1 MFLLLLGKSGSGK
14 STIERKL
21 INELGFNKTISFTT
35 RKPRNKEKNGV
46 DYHFVSEAEFLQLRQ
61 EGKFAESAIY
71 NGNYYGTGLSDCRDG
86 NLNVI
91 EPQGFNQIKE
101 NKHLNVVSIYLD
113 TSQEKRIKNMKK
125 RGDSSEK
132 INERIEN
139 DRRNF
144 KGIKDKV
151 DYVLRN
157 EKYTDLEVII
167 NFISKLKT
175 LNGKIPKNEA
185 YTITNSGK
193 LLNVFKLQEG
203 DLLIEDVAHAL
214 SQVCRWNGHC
224 KYHYSVAQ
232 HSIMVK
238 EQIEKLGGSKAEQ
251 LFGLLHDASEAYI
264 CDIPK
269 PIKAHLPDYITI
281 EDKLQSEAYNQLIG
295 RTPSEKERTILD
307 AVDLDV
313 LYKESIELT
322 NFSSIL
328 LGQKTTVDSDL
339 VVEKRNMKEIEKEFL
354 AIYYKLIQEYKREER

>member
-14 STIERKL
+14 STIEKKL
-21 INELGFNKTISFTT
+21 ISEVGFSKTISFTT
-35 RKPRNKEKNGV
+35 RKPREKEKNGI
-46 DYHFVSEAEFLQLRQ
+46 DYHFVSESEFFRLQQ
-61 EGKFAESAIY
+61 KGKFAESAIY
-71 NGNYYGTGLSDCRDG
+71 NGNHYGTGLSDCKDG

-91 EPQGFNQIKE
+91 EPQGFNQLKE
-101 NKHLNVVSIYLD
+101 NKDINIVSIYLD
-113 TSQEKRIKNMKK
+113 TSKEKRVRNMRK
-125 RGDSSEK
+125 RGDIPEK
-132 INERIEN
+132 INERIKN
-139 DRRNF
+139 DRKNF
-144 KGIKDKV
+144 RGIKDKV

-167 NFISKLKT
+167 NFISKLKS
-175 LNGKIPKNEA
+175 LNGRIPKDEA
-185 YTITNSGK
+185 YTITHTGK
-193 LLNVFKLQEG
+193 LLNVFKLQKG
-203 DLLIEDVAHAL
+203 DLSIEDIAHAL
-214 SQVCRWNGHC
+214 SKVCRWNGHC

-295 RTPSEKERTILD
+295 RTPNKKEQTMLD

-313 LYKESIELT
+313 LYKESIELI

-339 VVEKRNMKEIEKEFL
+339 VIEKRNMKEIEKEFI
-354 AIYYKLIQEYKREER
+354 AIYYQLIQEYKGEER